1 MIDLETQH
9 CEGCQKL
16 IPINRKFC
24 YICDLVINGVKSGT
38 PKDMNQLINDFI
50 SDCDEADFD
59 IQDIDHILTKFK
71 TYIESKN
78 YRITIQ

>member
-16 IPINRKFC
+16 IPINKKFC
-24 YICDLVINGVKSGT
+24 YICDLVINGVKTST
-38 PKDMNQLINDFI
+38 PKDMKQLIDDFLNN
-50 SDCDEADFD
+50 CNEVDFD
-59 IQDIDHILTKFK
+59 IQDIDNILTKFNA
-71 TYIESKN
+71 YIESKN